1 MDVAG
6 REFSTTST
14 GRLWR
19 SPSPRPSVIGGEST
33 DQGCD
38 MRPYDLT
45 LDEMLADPMV
55 RQLMD
60 RDGVAEAQVRRL
72 SEHVRRRRGPGLG
85 PTSGSGF
92 AVRYDVVAPEP
103 QNFAD

>member
-1 MDVAG
+1 
-6 REFSTTST
+6 
-14 GRLWR
+14 
-19 SPSPRPSVIGGEST
+19 
-33 DQGCD
+33 

-72 SEHVRRRRGPGLG
+72 SEHIRRRRGPGLG
-85 PTSGSGF
+85 PTAGSGF